1 MKKVFTLLTL
11 ALMSIGSAWGQT
23 TLLSYETGATAPTAK
38 TDIEAG
44 KGTIQAGTAFSPDG
58 TVSGK
63 YGWKLDGDPA
73 TAKSSSKY
81 VMATLAD
88 GVTFQEGDIISI
100 SGYSTSSAST
110 SKPQGFSI
118 YDSAGGSDYVQYGHV
133 VSTSATKNTLFTADF
148 TVESGSKLIGESSV
162 YILRYWPS
170 GDKGVSS
177 YFQGVTITR
186 PATDTASPTCSTT
199 QTKEEAKSGTPLELT
214 VTADHFDE
222 LQWYKATKSDLS
234 DAAAISGATA
244 PVYSF
249 TAAKEDIGKTYYF
262 YCIATNSKATGT
274 KTAQSSTIT
283 VNVVAST
290 ACQLYQVVYSNTFDA
305 FINEPVKEAY
315 YTAEDEDVKN
325 GKANVGDLKSEAK
338 NGTVKAYY
346 LEGTSEP
353 TITSYKKS
361 EGATVSTATAGKIIV
376 TAEDGTTT
384 ATYDITVEAVT
395 PFGGTS
401 KVFDGTETW
410 VKTGNG
416 FSTTS
421 GKEGWVFSKNDDDWS
436 REAPGKN
443 RIYFFLVANT
453 SVTIANGGTARDIKV
468 YRNGVALAS
477 PTSTESCTI
486 DGGEAAEDC
495 MIAIVS
501 NQTKGDGALKS
512 ITIKEATKETIT
524 PAKEY
529 TTLTSANALDFTG
542 SSIEAY
548 IVKDD
553 DANDGVITLTQV
565 NKVPAN
571 TGLVLKAS
579 EVGTA
584 VNVPFLTGDAD
595 DVTGNKMTGSATET
609 TEITANGGYI
619 LKDGKFH
626 PANAGSLAKGKAYL
640 KIAVSAAAPVMSF
653 DSEGSSTTAIDTI
666 EKSTIKNGVYYNLA
680 GQRVAQP
687 TKGLYIVNGK
697 KYIVK

>member
-44 KGTIQAGTAFSPDG
+44 KGTIQAGSAFTPDG

-110 SKPQGFSI
+110 DSPQGFSI

-133 VSTSATKNTLFTADF
+133 VSISATKKTLFTADF

-170 GDKGVSS
+170 GEKGVSS

-290 ACQLYQVVYSNTFDA
+290 ACQLYQVVYSNSFDA

-325 GKANVGDLKSEAK
+325 GKANVGDLKSKAK

-401 KVFDGTETW
+401 KVFDGKETW
-410 VKTGNG
+410 VKTGNA
-416 FSTTS
+416 FSTDEKKT
-421 GKEGWVFSKNDDDWS
+421 GWVFSKNDNDWS
-436 REAPGKN
+436 RETPGKN
-443 RIYFFLVANT
+443 RIYFFLAAST
-453 SVTIANGGTARDIKV
+453 SITFANGGTARNIKV
-468 YRNGVALAS
+468 YRNGVELVT

-486 DGGEAAEDC
+486 EGDASNDY

-501 NQTKGDGALKS
+501 NQTSGDGALKS
-512 ITIKEATKETIT
+512 ITIVGATKETIT

-553 DANDGVITLTQV
+553 DASDGVITLTQV

-579 EVGTA
+579 EPGTA
-584 VNVPFLTGDAD
+584 VNVPFLKGDAD
-595 DVTGNKMTGSATET
+595 DVTGNKMTGSATEK

-640 KIAVSAAAPVMSF
+640 KIAVSVAAPVMSF

-697 KYIVK
+697 KVIVK

>member
-11 ALMSIGSAWGQT
+11 LVAMTTSAWGDDEISCSAY
-23 TLLSYETGATAPTAK
+23 LSATAGSPTVTDCTFKYFSKEGSSANTPAGTKITVNAVDYYYAK
-38 TDIEAG
+38 MNNDANFYEVTLDKTVG
-44 KGTIQAGTAFSPDG
+44 GVDYNKFQAGDVITVYLYTNDAAPGYKVGKTAQTVVSLSGQTKSTIVTAPHTLTADEIESDG
-58 TVSGK
+58 TVRI
-63 YGWKLDGDPA
+63 YRN
-73 TAKSSSKY
+73 SSKTY
-81 VMATLAD
+81 
-88 GVTFQEGDIISI
+88 F
-100 SGYSTSSAST
+100 
-110 SKPQGFSI
+110 
-118 YDSAGGSDYVQYGHV
+118 AG
-133 VSTSATKNTLFTADF
+133 
-148 TVESGSKLIGESSV
+148 I
-162 YILRYWPS
+162 
-170 GDKGVSS
+170 
-177 YFQGVTITR
+177 TITR

-290 ACQLYQVVYSNTFDA
+290 ACQLYQVVYSNSFDA

-325 GKANVGDLKSEAK
+325 GKANVGDLKSKAK

-401 KVFDGTETW
+401 KVFDGKETW
-410 VKTGNG
+410 VKTGNA
-416 FSTTS
+416 FSTDEKKT
-421 GKEGWVFSKNDDDWS
+421 GWVFSKNDNDWS
-436 REAPGKN
+436 RETPGKN
-443 RIYFFLVANT
+443 RIYFFLAAST
-453 SVTIANGGTARDIKV
+453 SITFANGGTARNIKV
-468 YRNGVALAS
+468 YRNGVELVT

-486 DGGEAAEDC
+486 EGDASNDY

-501 NQTKGDGALKS
+501 NQTSGDGALKS
-512 ITIKEATKETIT
+512 ITIVGATKETIT

-553 DANDGVITLTQV
+553 DASDGVITLTQV

-579 EVGTA
+579 EPGTA
-584 VNVPFLTGDAD
+584 VNVPFLKGDAD
-595 DVTGNKMTGSATET
+595 DVTGNKMTGSATEK
-609 TEITANGGYI
+609 TEIAANGGYI

-666 EKSTIKNGVYYNLA
+666 EKNTIKNGVYYNLA

-697 KYIVK
+697 KVIVK